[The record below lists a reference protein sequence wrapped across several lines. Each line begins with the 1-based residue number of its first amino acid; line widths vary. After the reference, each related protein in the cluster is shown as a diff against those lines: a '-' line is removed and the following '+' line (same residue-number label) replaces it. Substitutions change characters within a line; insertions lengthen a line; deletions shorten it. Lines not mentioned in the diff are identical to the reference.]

1 MKKYIS
7 NKLNPRSG
15 SVPLTHTDSRSQF
28 PSLSKGFTVVELL
41 PTSLKLRRIGHKK
54 TGFTIVEL
62 LVVIVVIG
70 ILAAITIVSY
80 TGISQKAV
88 ASALQSDLGN
98 AKKQLNLYYVD
109 HGSFPTSVNTSGDNC
124 PTPADTNYCLKPS
137 SGNTFT
143 YTSVAP
149 STFNLRSENNSNS
162 YSVTNN
168 SQPTVSNITTT
179 SNTCPTGFIPVPG
192 SGTYSTTD
200 FCAMKYEAKIL
211 GNDVGAQTYSSSFVP
226 DSRSTGT
233 PWVNISQTSAIAEAQ
248 TYPNCTGCHLITE
261 AEWMTIAQNV
271 LSVASNWNG
280 GVVGT
285 SYIPRGNSNSSAATD
300 ASADLTGVNKRTL
313 TLTNNEVIWD
323 LAGNVWEWTTGT
335 MTGGQPTGMASWNY
349 YDWTAVSGGTFAIN
363 PYPSGTGISGSNNWN
378 GGTNGIGKIYGLT
391 SDASLRG
398 FFRGGDWGTG
408 SSAGVLTLYLNYSPS
423 NTSAGIGFRVSQ

>member
-7 NKLNPRSG
+7 SKLNPRSD
-15 SVPLTHTDSRSQF
+15 SVPLTQTDPRSQIL
-28 PSLSKGFTVVELL
+28 SLSK
-41 PTSLKLRRIGHKK
+41 
-54 TGFTIVEL
+54 GFTIVEL

-88 ASALQSDLGN
+88 ASSIQSDLGN
-98 AKKQLNLYYVD
+98 AKKQLGLYYVENS
-109 HGSFPTSVNTSGDNC
+109 SFPTSLDGNNC
-124 PTPADTNYCLKPS
+124 PVLNSVTDTKYCLKPS
-137 SGNTFT
+137 PGNTFT

-162 YSVTNN
+162 YSITNN
-168 SQPTVSNITTT
+168 SQPTISNITTT

-211 GNDVGAQTYSSSFVP
+211 GNNVGDQTYSSSFVP

-271 LSVASNWNG
+271 LSVPSNWNG

-398 FFRGGDWGTG
+398 FFRGGSWNN
-408 SSAGVLTLYLNYSPS
+408 SSNAGVLTLNLNNSPS
-423 NTSAGIGFRVSQ
+423 GTNTNVGFRVSQWC